1 MDYEKA
7 FDSVETNAVIQALKN
22 QGINTIYIKTIQ
34 EIYTNATAILKLH
47 KESEPIFI
55 RRGVRQ
61 GDTMSP
67 KLFVATLEEIFKRLN
82 WDNKGINVNGKKL
95 NHLRFA
101 DDIVIISRDT
111 AELEEMLSDLNNESR
126 KVGLKMNMSK
136 TKVMFNMYADNKEM
150 KIGSETL
157 EEVSKYTYLGQ
168 EIWPD
173 GNQVQ
178 EIKRKTQAGWAAFSR
193 YKDIL
198 TDKTMPN
205 CLKRKLFNQCILPA
219 ITYGSET
226 WTLNKDMERK
236 LKTTQRSMERMML
249 GYTRRDR
256 KRNIWIREQTR
267 VKDVLTTVKGIK
279 WRWAG
284 HLGRMT
290 DGRWSQLTTEW
301 QPLYGVRKRG
311 RPRARWR
318 DELVSYLGT
327 TAWMRIAGDRRN
339 WQNLGE
345 AFAQQWDDMG

>member
-1 MDYEKA
+1 M
-7 FDSVETNAVIQALKN
+7 
-22 QGINTIYIKTIQ
+22 
-34 EIYTNATAILKLH
+34 
-47 KESEPIFI
+47 
-55 RRGVRQ
+55 
-61 GDTMSP
+61 
-67 KLFVATLEEIFKRLN
+67 
-82 WDNKGINVNGKKL
+82 
-95 NHLRFA
+95 
-101 DDIVIISRDT
+101 
-111 AELEEMLSDLNNESR
+111 
-126 KVGLKMNMSK
+126 GLKMNMSK

-284 HLGRMT
+284 RLGRMT
-290 DGRWSQLTTEW
+290 DGR
-301 QPLYGVRKRG
+301 
-311 RPRARWR
+311 
-318 DELVSYLGT
+318 
-327 TAWMRIAGDRRN
+327 
-339 WQNLGE
+339 
-345 AFAQQWDDMG
+345 